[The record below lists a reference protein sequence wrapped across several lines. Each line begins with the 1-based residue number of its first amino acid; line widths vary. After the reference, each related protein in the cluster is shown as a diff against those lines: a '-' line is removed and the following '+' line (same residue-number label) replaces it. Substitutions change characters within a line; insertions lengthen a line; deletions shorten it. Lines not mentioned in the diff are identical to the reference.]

1 MFEELLC
8 PICQSQFSNEGDL
21 IPRLLPE
28 SGHTISTKCLNEE
41 LQKAP
46 DQPFQ
51 CPVSGIEVTR
61 KASAED
67 YPRNFALI
75 RLVEKTKERQRQEA
89 EELEK
94 KQ

>member
-8 PICQSQFSNEGDL
+8 PICQSQFSNEGDYL
-21 IPRLLPE
+21 PRLLPE